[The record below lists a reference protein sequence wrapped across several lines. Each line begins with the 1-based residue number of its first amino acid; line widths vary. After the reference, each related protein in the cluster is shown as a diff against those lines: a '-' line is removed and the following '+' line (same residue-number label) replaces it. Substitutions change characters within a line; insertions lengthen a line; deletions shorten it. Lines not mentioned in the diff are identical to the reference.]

1 MLSFVL
7 GMEGRTSMKKYLFV
21 LVSENAEFSIFV
33 RDSCKSYFFEK
44 WVANPNILDCNS
56 PC

>member
-7 GMEGRTSMKKYLFV
+7 GMEGRTSVKKYLFV